1 MSQTPSFN
9 RRVYGKIQDYFCN
22 INGAYSAVLFT
33 LRKVISVQQKVIVE
47 GDVEFGKKKLCMV

>member
-1 MSQTPSFN
+1 MRS
-9 RRVYGKIQDYFCN
+9 
-22 INGAYSAVLFT
+22 LT